1 MAFISP
7 RYHWVNSK
15 YSLRAQVQDLKRYNL
30 NFLNR
35 WICLEHQSSHC
46 YVINWHSASI
56 LSKYV
61 HMKASYWCDQALMRQ
76 HLMLRHMALR
86 RVSFLWPW
94 WSWMRCKFIWWW
106 KITSTH
112 FPSCLLKLWRK
123 PPQYVLIIFFLF
135 QITEEEFDDEFDLD
149 LETNDSPSKP
159 KKSKAHWPKLCY

>member
-15 YSLRAQVQDLKRYNL
+15 YSLRAQVQDLTFKKLGILCSAYFVICLCVVNIHYNYVELKRYNL

-35 WICLEHQSSHC
+35 WICLVHQSSHF

-61 HMKASYWCDQALMRQ
+61 HMKASYWCDQALMTQ
-76 HLMLRHMALR
+76 HFMLKHMALR

-123 PPQYVLIIFFLF
+123 PPQYVHMIFFF
-135 QITEEEFDDEFDLD
+135 FR
-149 LETNDSPSKP
+149 
-159 KKSKAHWPKLCY
+159 